1 MSDDILE
8 RIDSV
13 VKASDEI
20 SDELIEERAR
30 ANGLARVPR
39 NVTEVVD
46 VLFGHINPQRGKPYL
61 ADEEGI
67 WNDRSVTVDVD
78 RERTYDRLSGY
89 MDEITRLQTM
99 HRVERTLAIDSS
111 TYTARMAQNPDIRRQ
126 FAEGWREQAHRIVD
140 RAFSRGELN
149 ATSHR
154 ALHHR
159 IEGAYT
165 LMIQVRPGEEIPV
178 TPDEELIETGT
189 GRWRLRRRQ
198 PAVERSG
205 ERREPWYHRIF

>member
-1 MSDDILE
+1 MSDDILK

-67 WNDRSVTVDVD
+67 WNDRVTLDVD
-78 RERTYDRLSGY
+78 RQRTYDRLSAH
-89 MDEITRLQTM
+89 MDEITRLQAV
-99 HRVERTLAIDSS
+99 HRIERTLAIDSS
-111 TYTARMAQNPDIRRQ
+111 TYTARMAPNPDIRRQ
-126 FAEGWREQAHRIVD
+126 FAEGWREQAHRIVE

-149 ATSHR
+149 AASQR
-154 ALHHR
+154 ALYHR

-165 LMIQVRPGEEIPV
+165 LMIQVRPGEEIPT
-178 TPDEELIETGT
+178 TPDEEVIETGG

-205 ERREPWYHRIF
+205 EPRQPWYHRIF